1 MVWHAQT
8 YISAI
13 RERMPELPDATR
25 ARLLAQGLSQRDVE
39 VLMDVDS
46 GREVGFDGELGR
58 GAVAY
63 FDEVS
68 RGRDPK
74 AVVNWYETISVM
86 LQLARVTSWNLQDHT
101 RAARPIGFP
110 G

>member
-1 MVWHAQT
+1 
-8 YISAI
+8 
-13 RERMPELPDATR
+13 MPPLPDATR
-25 ARLLAQGLSQRDVE
+25 ARLLEQGLSQRDVE

-46 GREVGFDGELGR
+46 GREVGFDGELGH

-74 AVVNWYETISVM
+74 VVVNWCAYTR
-86 LQLARVTSWNLQDHT
+86 LFLA
-101 RAARPIGFP
+101 
-110 G
+110 

>member
-1 MVWHAQT
+1 
-8 YISAI
+8 
-13 RERMPELPDATR
+13 MPDLPDATR
-25 ARLLAQGLSQRDVE
+25 ARLLKQGLSRRDVE

-74 AVVNWYETISVM
+74 TVVNWYMSLAFVLLPI
-86 LQLARVTSWNLQDHT
+86 ARV
-101 RAARPIGFP
+101 
-110 G
+110 

>member
-1 MVWHAQT
+1 
-8 YISAI
+8 
-13 RERMPELPDATR
+13 MPDLPDATR
-25 ARLLAQGLSQRDVE
+25 TRLLEQGLSRRDVE

-74 AVVNWYETISVM
+74 TVVNWYVVVSAV
-86 LQLARVTSWNLQDHT
+86 LLLASDLTSQDHART
-101 RAARPIGFP
+101 ARPTSLP
-110 G
+110 E